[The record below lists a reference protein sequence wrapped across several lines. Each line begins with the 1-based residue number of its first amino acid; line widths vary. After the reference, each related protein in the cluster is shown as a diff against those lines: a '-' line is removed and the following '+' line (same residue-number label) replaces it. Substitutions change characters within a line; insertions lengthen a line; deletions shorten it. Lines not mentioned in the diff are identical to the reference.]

1 MSNALSRIEQAGT
14 AIEEATAKREAAI
27 AMAFST
33 LQEHKPLLAQMLI
46 ENHGDHRK
54 AARWMCLHQR
64 AFGGKSAYE
73 VLVEGDEDRI
83 WDEMDGPG
91 DHESRLLALVQ
102 GQ

>member
-1 MSNALSRIEQAGT
+1 
-14 AIEEATAKREAAI
+14 
-27 AMAFST
+27 
-33 LQEHKPLLAQMLI
+33 
-46 ENHGDHRK
+46 
-54 AARWMCLHQR
+54 MCLHQR